1 MTATLIQPTFELDL
15 RTIPPRER
23 HPLIFGRFDA
33 LATGQALQLVND
45 HNPQPLRY
53 QFEDRALGQFDW
65 ATLEAGPSV
74 WRIQRLCR
82 SSSFLAKTTYFP
94 SGEIA
99 VAAINPPAVSRSSSI
114 LSEAATAADFGSVLK
129 N

>member
-53 QFEDRALGQFDW
+53 QFEDRALGSVRMGH
-65 ATLEAGPSV
+65 AGSRPV
-74 WRIQRLCR
+74 G
-82 SSSFLAKTTYFP
+82 LAHP
-94 SGEIA
+94 DH
-99 VAAINPPAVSRSSSI
+99 PHR
-114 LSEAATAADFGSVLK
+114 
-129 N
+129 